1 MERIRDP
8 EGIEVKQ
15 LVNAGQFAGKDVLE
29 VGCGYGWL
37 TWQFAAFANRVFAI
51 DPNSSDIHEARD
63 NQSISIT
70 NVNLIQAN
78 CETLPFPSV
87 AFDVSLFSSS
97 L

>member
-1 MERIRDP
+1 MKRIRDP

-15 LVNAGQFAGKDVLE
+15 LINAGQFAGKDVLE

-37 TWQFAAFANRVFAI
+37 TWQFAAFANKVFAI
-51 DPNSSDIHEARD
+51 DPNSTDIHQARE

-70 NVNLIQAN
+70 NVNLIQAS
-78 CETLPFPSV
+78 CEMLPFPPAS
-87 AFDVSLFSSS
+87 FDATLFSSS